1 MRPWVRFVW
10 SFLRIMRPPKLSY
23 LLPEGRLTFRI
34 LHYPRAFFF
43 LLFQGMKYWR
53 STSLWDA
60 FCLTEIKSYRS
71 FSTVKSSWLAKLH
84 CKEQKE
90 NMWSRWRCGVPQ
102 SSVCCCDGYLSH
114 WASVPVAV
122 LAFWKGKSL
131 CSSFVTECWTC
142 CLFLFLEEMPF
153 CSEAANC
160 RGVLLCEASI

>member
-1 MRPWVRFVW
+1 MHRQSWDTCY
-10 SFLRIMRPPKLSY
+10 LREKTYVQNIALSQS
-23 LLPEGRLTFRI
+23 
-34 LHYPRAFFF
+34 FF
-43 LLFQGMKYWR
+43 LSAVPRKEDEILTYKWR
-53 STSLWDA
+53 STTLWDA

-71 FSTVKSSWLAKLH
+71 FSTVKRSWLAKLQ
-84 CKEQKE
+84 CKEKE
-90 NMWSRWRCGVPQ
+90 NMWSRWRRGVPQ

-131 CSSFVTECWTC
+131 CSSFVTECWAR